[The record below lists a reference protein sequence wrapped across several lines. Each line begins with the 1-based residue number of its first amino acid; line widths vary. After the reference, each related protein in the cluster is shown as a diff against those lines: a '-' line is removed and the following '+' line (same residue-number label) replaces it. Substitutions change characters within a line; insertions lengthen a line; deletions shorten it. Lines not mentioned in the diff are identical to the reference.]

1 MTSVA
6 IFAGIYWWIMKTDIG
21 YAITHAIRQ
30 PLFVALPIG
39 IMMGNVSLAIQ
50 IGAAIQLLYIGL
62 VAAGSNLPADDCL
75 AGLIAIP
82 IAVQTGLSTELAIAI
97 AVPVGI
103 MGAFVDQLRKTINV
117 VFVHMADKY
126 AEQGDV
132 KKLKWQQ
139 LFILQF

>member
-103 MGAFVDQLRKTINV
+103 MGAFVD
-117 VFVHMADKY
+117 
-126 AEQGDV
+126 
-132 KKLKWQQ
+132 
-139 LFILQF
+139 